1 MAFRG
6 LDQLVESRIQGA
18 IARGELDRL
27 PGQGKPLKEDDLS
40 GLSRDERMEVLLARC
55 AGSAPEEV
63 QLLREIADL
72 REAIARAPAGPARQ
86 KLAQTLKDRT
96 LRLTL
101 LFEASGKHVLVGLL
115 DGAAR
120 AGAKLAAGA
129 GPEPRRPRSR
139 DR

>member
-6 LDQLVESRIQGA
+6 LDQLIESRIQGA

-63 QLLREIADL
+63 QLLREIAEL

-86 KLAQTLKDRT
+86 QLAQTLRDRA
-96 LRLTL
+96 LRLCL
-101 LFEASGKHVLVGLL
+101 LFETSGKHVLVSLVG
-115 DGAAR
+115 DAAR
-120 AGAKLAAGA
+120 VGAELAPGTGA
-129 GPEPRRPRSR
+129 GPRPPRRR